1 MKALII
7 TNNPRVYDEF
17 SPDKGTGA
25 GKPDIEYHEGMPQ
38 TEILRLARNR
48 IHLGA
53 KLVIHPMMGRI
64 KPHETPYK
72 SVFLE
77 VPDEREEAGGSFTTD
92 FTSLQIIED
101 SIHETEK
108 FINHTYMVKYTD
120 EMLPDLQYIDLL
132 LILSGMEEYR

>member
-1 MKALII
+1 M
-7 TNNPRVYDEF
+7 
-17 SPDKGTGA
+17 S
-25 GKPDIEYHEGMPQ
+25 Q
-38 TEILRLARNR
+38 TEILKLARDR

-77 VPDEREEAGGSFTTD
+77 VPDERDEAAGSFTTD

-108 FINHTYMVKYTD
+108 FINHTYMAKYTD

-132 LILSGMEEYR
+132 LILSGMEEYK